1 MLSFAVHF
9 WSWFAAAYEAENH
22 IPRGTIR
29 QAVIGQ
35 ANNAWELLERG
46 EISVD
51 EFNRKFS
58 DDCSEI
64 VSSLFRNHVNVT
76 CTVCLVEILKF
87 IQPHGCNVNKIWLII
102 Y

>member
-1 MLSFAVHF
+1 MPNSAVYF
-9 WSWFAAAYEAENH
+9 VLCLMSTTWLIYALLLSWFVAAYEAENH
-22 IPRGTIR
+22 LPRGTIR

-64 VSSLFRNHVNVT
+64 VSLN
-76 CTVCLVEILKF
+76 LL
-87 IQPHGCNVNKIWLII
+87 
-102 Y
+102 

>member
-1 MLSFAVHF
+1 MCILLL
-9 WSWFAAAYEAENH
+9 WFVAAYEAENH
-22 IPRGTIR
+22 LPRGTIR

-51 EFNRKFS
+51 EFSRKFS

-64 VSSLFRNHVNVT
+64 VSFLLYVVIINSMHNLAVT
-76 CTVCLVEILKF
+76 SRSTEWRL
-87 IQPHGCNVNKIWLII
+87 HR
-102 Y
+102 